1 MRTVQGAALDGLKA
15 RVRALAERTGLP
27 VRSTRGE
34 PRTPGGPAV
43 RPRPAQRPARTPRGH
58 VPLADPGPAAQPP
71 GTDSPARRAS
81 VSTPFRRQPAAPA
94 RTAALL
100 APAASPAAATT
111 VFAALGALLS
121 GTGRP
126 RTIRRRPDDVRAS
139 ASAAA
144 LRALRARHGDAP
156 ALVRTRSGKTL
167 LVLLDPRDLRR
178 FYAEPVTVL
187 AADPPRKCRGLSTH
201 EPDHEGDGTGCAR
214 GEHRAE
220 RRRMNADVL
229 APGQPVHP
237 AAGPILTVVS
247 EEARHLTAAGTLE
260 LARARHAASRAARRI
275 VLGDPAA
282 EDDELA
288 GWLTQLRAEDK
299 RLRGGPR
306 RAARS
311 VHDKARAR
319 IREYVRRAGEDTLA
333 GRAARLADPAGTDG
347 AADPGDESRLWLL
360 AMDAVPDTL
369 LRTLLLLGAH
379 PCEQD
384 AAAAEAAA
392 EVAAGPARGELP
404 RLRAC
409 VRESL
414 RLYPVVPDLIRVTR
428 AETEWRGVLHPAGT
442 SVLLPAAFHQRD
454 PERVPAAHVFVPG
467 RWKNPGADQDIR
479 MAPFSHGGGR
489 CPGDQLGLMIT
500 AAFCAEV
507 LRGHRITATRPV
519 LDPVGPLPV
528 TLDPHGVRL
537 TLTRR

>member
-1 MRTVQGAALDGLKA
+1 MRTVQGAALDGIRA

-27 VRSTRGE
+27 VRSARGE
-34 PRTPGGPAV
+34 PPEHGGAAVGLRPEEYAGPPRRGGTPPADLGPAGPPLGAEAPGRRTSARAALRRTPAGPAGT
-43 RPRPAQRPARTPRGH
+43 PALP
-58 VPLADPGPAAQPP
+58 
-71 GTDSPARRAS
+71 
-81 VSTPFRRQPAAPA
+81 APA
-94 RTAALL
+94 V
-100 APAASPAAATT
+100 SPAAATT

-126 RTIRRRPDDVRAS
+126 RPRRRRPDGAH

-167 LVLLDPRDLRR
+167 LVLLDPPDLRR
-178 FYAEPVTVL
+178 FYAEPVSVL
-187 AADPPRKCRGLSTH
+187 AADPPQKCRGLSTH
-201 EPDHEGDGTGCAR
+201 EPDPDGDGAGCVR
-214 GEHRAE
+214 GEQRTG
-220 RRRMNADVL
+220 RRRMNEDVL
-229 APGQPVHP
+229 AAGVPVHP
-237 AAGPILTVVS
+237 SAGPILAAVA
-247 EEARHLTAAGTLE
+247 EEARHLTAAGSLE
-260 LARARHAASRAARRI
+260 LSRARHAVNRAARRI

-288 GWLTQLRAEDK
+288 GWLTQLRAQDK
-299 RLRGGPR
+299 RPRGGPR

-319 IREYVRRAGEDTLA
+319 IGEYVRHAGDDTLA
-333 GRAARLADPAGTDG
+333 GRAARHGDPEG
-347 AADPGDESRLWLL
+347 AVDCEDEARLWLL

-384 AAAAEAAA
+384 TAAAEAAA

-428 AETEWRGVLHPAGT
+428 GETEWRGVRHPAGT

-479 MAPFSHGGGR
+479 LAPFSHGEGR

-507 LRGHRITATRPV
+507 LRGHRVTGTRPV

-528 TLDPHGVRL
+528 TLDPHGIRL
-537 TLTRR
+537 ALTRR

>member
-1 MRTVQGAALDGLKA
+1 MRTVQGAALDGIKA

-27 VRSTRGE
+27 VRSARGE
-34 PRTPGGPAV
+34 SRTHGGPAV
-43 RPRPAQRPARTPRGH
+43 RLRPAERVGRTARSTTP
-58 VPLADPGPAAQPP
+58 PADPGPAAPPP
-71 GTDSPARRAS
+71 GAQAPGRRTTVTAAL
-81 VSTPFRRQPAAPA
+81 PKAPAAPA
-94 RTAALL
+94 GRAALL
-100 APAASPAAATT
+100 GPAVSPAAATT
-111 VFAALGALLS
+111 LFATLGALLS
-121 GTGRP
+121 GTARP
-126 RTIRRRPDDVRAS
+126 RPRRRRPDGLR

-144 LRALRARHGDAP
+144 LRSLRARHGDAP

-178 FYAEPVTVL
+178 FYAEPVSVL
-187 AADPPRKCRGLSTH
+187 AADPPQKCRGLSTH
-201 EPDHEGDGTGCAR
+201 EPDPDADGAGCVR
-214 GEHRAE
+214 GEQRAE
-220 RRRMNADVL
+220 RRRMNEEVL
-229 APGQPVHP
+229 AAGVPVHP
-237 AAGPILTVVS
+237 AAGPILTAVA
-247 EEARHLTAAGTLE
+247 EEARHLTATGTLE
-260 LARARHAASRAARRI
+260 LARTRHAVNRAARRI

-311 VHDKARAR
+311 LHDKARAR
-319 IREYVRRAGEDTLA
+319 IGEYVRYAGDDTLA
-333 GRAARLADPAGTDG
+333 GRAARHADPTGPEG
-347 AADPGDESRLWLL
+347 AVDPGDEARLWLL

-392 EVAAGPARGELP
+392 EIAAGPARGELP

-428 AETEWRGVLHPAGT
+428 GETEWHGVRHPAGT

-467 RWKNPGADQDIR
+467 RWKNPGADQDVR

-507 LRGHRITATRPV
+507 LRGHRVTGARPV

-528 TLDPHGVRL
+528 TLDPHGIRL
-537 TLTRR
+537 SLTRR

>member
-1 MRTVQGAALDGLKA
+1 MRTVQGAALDGLRA
-15 RVRALAERTGLP
+15 RVRALAERTGMP

-34 PRTPGGPAV
+34 RTHGGPAV
-43 RPRPAQRPARTPRGH
+43 RPRPAERPVRTPLGGA
-58 VPLADPGPAAQPP
+58 PLADPGPAAPPP
-71 GTDSPARRAS
+71 GTDTPARRTS
-81 VSTPFRRQPAAPA
+81 VTTPLRRRPAAPA
-94 RTAALL
+94 RTAVLT
-100 APAASPAAATT
+100 APAVSPTAVTT
-111 VFAALGALLS
+111 VYAALVALLS

-126 RTIRRRPDDVRAS
+126 RTLRRRSEEVH

-144 LRALRARHGDAP
+144 LRALRARHGEAP

-187 AADPPRKCRGLSTH
+187 AADPPRKCRGLDTH
-201 EPDHEGDGTGCAR
+201 EPDPDGDGTGCAR
-214 GEHRAE
+214 AEQRAE
-220 RRRMNADVL
+220 RRRMSADVL

-247 EEARHLTAAGTLE
+247 EEARHLSAAGTLE
-260 LARARHAASRAARRI
+260 LARARHAVSRAARRI
-275 VLGDPAA
+275 VLGAPAA

-333 GRAARLADPAGTDG
+333 GRAARLADAAASAGTDG
-347 AADPGDESRLWLL
+347 AADPGDEARLWLL

-414 RLYPVVPDLIRVTR
+414 RLYPVVPDLVRVTR
-428 AETEWRGVLHPAGT
+428 AETEWRGVRHPAGT

-479 MAPFSHGGGR
+479 MAPFSHGDGR

-507 LRGHRITATRPV
+507 LRGHRITGTRPV

>member
-1 MRTVQGAALDGLKA
+1 MT
-15 RVRALAERTGLP
+15 
-27 VRSTRGE
+27 
-34 PRTPGGPAV
+34 TPLRRRPAV
-43 RPRPAQRPARTPRGH
+43 
-58 VPLADPGPAAQPP
+58 
-71 GTDSPARRAS
+71 
-81 VSTPFRRQPAAPA
+81 PA
-94 RTAALL
+94 RTAVLM
-100 APAASPAAATT
+100 APAVSPTAATT

-126 RTIRRRPDDVRAS
+126 RTLRRRSDEVR

-144 LRALRARHGDAP
+144 LRALRARHGEAP

-187 AADPPRKCRGLSTH
+187 AADPPRKCRGLSMY
-201 EPDHEGDGTGCAR
+201 EPDPDGDSTGCAR
-214 GEHRAE
+214 GEQRAE
-220 RRRMNADVL
+220 RRRMSADVL

-237 AAGPILTVVS
+237 AAGPMLTVVS
-247 EEARHLTAAGTLE
+247 DEARYLSAAGTLE
-260 LARARHAASRAARRI
+260 LARARYAVSRAARRI

-333 GRAARLADPAGTDG
+333 GRAARLADAACAGTGG
-347 AADPGDESRLWLL
+347 AVDPGDEARLWLL
-360 AMDAVPDTL
+360 AMDAVPETL

-414 RLYPVVPDLIRVTR
+414 RLYPVVPELIRVTL
-428 AETEWRGVLHPAGT
+428 AETEWQGVRHPAGT

-507 LRGHRITATRPV
+507 LLGHRITGTRPV

>member
-34 PRTPGGPAV
+34 PPTHGGPAV
-43 RPRPAQRPARTPRGH
+43 RPRPTRRPVRTPRDGA
-58 VPLADPGPAAQPP
+58 PLADPGPGDPPP
-71 GTDSPARRAS
+71 GPDTPVRRAAAR
-81 VSTPFRRQPAAPA
+81 PPLRRQPAAPA
-94 RTAALL
+94 RTAALV
-100 APAASPAAATT
+100 APTVSPTAATT

-126 RTIRRRPDDVRAS
+126 RTLRRRHDRVR

-156 ALVRTRSGKTL
+156 ALVRTRSGRTL
-167 LVLLDPRDLRR
+167 LVLLDPGDLRR

-201 EPDHEGDGTGCAR
+201 EPDPDVDGTGCAR
-214 GEHRAE
+214 GEQPAG
-220 RRRMNADVL
+220 RRLMSADVL

-247 EEARHLTAAGTLE
+247 EEARHLTASGTLE
-260 LARARHAASRAARRI
+260 LARARYAASRAARRI

-311 VHDKARAR
+311 VRDKARAR

-347 AADPGDESRLWLL
+347 AVDPGDEARLWLL

-428 AETEWRGVLHPAGT
+428 TETEWRGVRHPAGT

-507 LRGHRITATRPV
+507 LRGHRITGTRPV